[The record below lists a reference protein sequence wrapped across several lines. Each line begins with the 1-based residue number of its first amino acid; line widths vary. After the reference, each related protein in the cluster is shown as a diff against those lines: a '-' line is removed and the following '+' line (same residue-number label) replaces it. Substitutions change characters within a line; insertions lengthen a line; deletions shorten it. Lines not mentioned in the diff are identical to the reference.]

1 MRPVIVGKFRTIKEL
16 EHMSFTYKKDLRE
29 RVRFLIVDDEP
40 FVYLDKL
47 RNAKFNVTQVG
58 DILDLHA
65 VSEYQVIICDING
78 IGDAFSEDYGGAF
91 VLNQIKTLYPYKQY
105 AYYSGKSV
113 YSKEMMS
120 LLNNITSI
128 AKDATI
134 DQWIVY
140 FDQFIS
146 NNTNP
151 QIAWKQIRDL
161 CILNDISTYSIAMLE
176 DEYVRT
182 IGKNPAAL
190 NQIDFNKYK
199 IYDELQVLIKSIIA
213 NLLSALIISVL

>member
-1 MRPVIVGKFRTIKEL
+1 
-16 EHMSFTYKKDLRE
+16 
-29 RVRFLIVDDEP
+29 
-40 FVYLDKL
+40 
-47 RNAKFNVTQVG
+47 
-58 DILDLHA
+58 
-65 VSEYQVIICDING
+65 
-78 IGDAFSEDYGGAF
+78 
-91 VLNQIKTLYPYKQY
+91 
-105 AYYSGKSV
+105 
-113 YSKEMMS
+113 MS
-120 LLNNITSI
+120 LLNNIISI

-151 QIAWKQIRDL
+151 QIVWKQIRDL
-161 CILNDISTYSIAMLE
+161 CILNDISTYSIALLE

-182 IGKNPAAL
+182 IEKNPASL

-199 IYDELQVLIKSIIA
+199 INDELQVLIKSIIA